1 MQIPMQRRGIFG
13 RGSWSPPMVD
23 HPDGMTKPVGTGEG
37 LPEMQSQPQGPTFKQ
52 RLGNFLEGTVNDL
65 MHMRGIQN
73 TALDQRRALEMYK
86 RQQDDELAQYER
98 KQQIEAQY
106 KTSNPTEFERLL
118 DAAGFDLA
126 KRTKVL
132 QDYVTNRA
140 NPMIPMQGM
149 DESGNRTVTF
159 VPRNGAPS
167 TPDVPQQ
174 AIDALLRGEG
184 TDAQFDEAFGAGA
197 AAMVRGAGP
206 ASPTFADPFK
216 APGQVTSGRRTIEG
230 NKAVGGVPN
239 SSHLRG
245 DGVDYVGTSVD
256 DLRRYF
262 GPNARFL
269 NEGSHIHTTLPGYGK
284 VPFFGKRGTSGLR

>member
-1 MQIPMQRRGIFG
+1 MGLFG
-13 RGSWSPPMVD
+13 RKYDGSAIRNAEP
-23 HPDGMTKPVGTGEG
+23 TKPETLAFMNGPDLLGNPTSGQVYEDPRG
-37 LPEMQSQPQGPTFKQ
+37 PMNYNPGPTFKQ
-52 RLGNFLEGTVNDL
+52 RLGGFLEGTVNDL

-86 RQQDDELAQYER
+86 RQQQDEIAQYER

-106 KTSNPTEFERLL
+106 KTINPTEFERLL
-118 DAAGFDLA
+118 DASGFDPA

-197 AAMVRGAGP
+197 AARVRGAGP
-206 ASPTFADPFK
+206 
-216 APGQVTSGRRTIEG
+216 GQ
-230 NKAVGGVPN
+230 PN
-239 SSHLRG
+239 FR
-245 DGVDYVGTSVD
+245 
-256 DLRRYF
+256 
-262 GPNARFL
+262 
-269 NEGSHIHTTLPGYGK
+269 
-284 VPFFGKRGTSGLR
+284 

>member
-1 MQIPMQRRGIFG
+1 MQFPMQRKGLFG
-13 RGSWSPPMVD
+13 RGTWSPPMVD
-23 HPDGMTKPVGTGEG
+23 HPDGMTNPVGTGEG
-37 LPEMQSQPQGPTFKQ
+37 LPQMQAQPQGPTFKQ
-52 RLGNFLEGTVNDL
+52 RLGGFLEGTVNDL

-86 RQQDDELAQYER
+86 RQQQDEIAQYER

-118 DAAGFDLA
+118 DAAGFDPD

-197 AAMVRGAGP
+197 AARVRGAGP
-206 ASPTFADPFK
+206 
-216 APGQVTSGRRTIEG
+216 GQ
-230 NKAVGGVPN
+230 PN
-239 SSHLRG
+239 FR
-245 DGVDYVGTSVD
+245 
-256 DLRRYF
+256 
-262 GPNARFL
+262 
-269 NEGSHIHTTLPGYGK
+269 
-284 VPFFGKRGTSGLR
+284 